1 MNSNQFLNKS
11 GLDLAS
17 HFSKGKPIGKSA
29 NLAIKITGKAI
40 INEGKKALGKKLQKY
55 M

>member
-40 INEGKKALGKKLQKY
+40 NVGKKALGKKLQKY